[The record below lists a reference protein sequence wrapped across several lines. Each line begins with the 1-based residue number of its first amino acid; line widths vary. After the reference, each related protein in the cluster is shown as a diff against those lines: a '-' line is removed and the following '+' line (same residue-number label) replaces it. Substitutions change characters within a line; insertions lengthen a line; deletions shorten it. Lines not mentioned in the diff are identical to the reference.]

1 MCVEASM
8 PIPRLSVVRDSPAI
22 GESDDVALVE
32 ALRRRTPGSDRAAW
46 IRFRPIVEGTLR
58 RSMGPEGEV
67 SDLAQEVFLRFFQG
81 VHRLRDASAVRG
93 FLIGISLRVVGAELR
108 KRWFRRFLRLT
119 PNGESPEQEVRV
131 DLESREVLRRYYAVL
146 ERIGGQGRSL
156 FVARQ
161 IEELPMADVAAMH
174 GLSISTTQ
182 RRLRRVVRRVA
193 AMVDA
198 DPVLAAYLDHIA
210 PRAQGELP

>member
-1 MCVEASM
+1 MAV
-8 PIPRLSVVRDSPAI
+8 PRLSLVPETPTTGAD
-22 GESDDVALVE
+22 DDVTLVA
-32 ALRRRTPGSDRAAW
+32 ALRRRAPGSERAVW
-46 IRFRPIVEGTLR
+46 LRFRPIVEGTLR
-58 RSMGPEGEV
+58 RSIGPDGEV
-67 SDLAQEVFLRFFQG
+67 ADLAQEVFLRFFRG

-93 FLIGISLRVVGAELR
+93 FLIGICLRVVGGELR
-108 KRWFRRFLRLT
+108 RRWFRRFLRPT
-119 PNGESPEQEVRV
+119 ATGDSPEQEFRV

-161 IEELPMADVAAMH
+161 IEDLPMAEVAALH

-193 AMVDA
+193 AMVEA
-198 DPVLAAYLDHIA
+198 DPVLAAYLRDRA
-210 PRAQGELP
+210 PATEGDPP

>member
-1 MCVEASM
+1 M
-8 PIPRLSVVRDSPAI
+8 PVPRLSVVRDSPST
-22 GESDDVALVE
+22 GQRDDAGLVTAL
-32 ALRRRTPGSDRAAW
+32 LRREPGSERAAW
-46 IRFRPIVEGTLR
+46 IRFRPIVEATLR
-58 RSMGPEGEV
+58 RSVGPQGEV

-81 VHRLRDASAVRG
+81 VHRLREASAVRG
-93 FLIGISLRVVGAELR
+93 FLIGICLRVVGAELR

-119 PNGESPEQEVRV
+119 STGESPEQEVRA
-131 DLESREVLRRYYAVL
+131 DLESREVLRRYYDVL

-161 IEELPMADVAAMH
+161 IEELPMAEVAALH

-198 DPVLAAYLDHIA
+198 DPVLAAYLDQLA
-210 PRAQGELP
+210 PGTKGKLP